1 MRVAQI
7 TKVSMLLLFVGVS
20 GAWAQAQPSTQTAT
34 QFYLDYR
41 KAFDKATKIEDL
53 LPFLAAKNRKQ
64 VEDSPKADRDK
75 NFGLMKI
82 MAVTGAKVLKEE
94 HLADGSAVLTVEA
107 INGDKKKVTGKVTI
121 LKEGGAW
128 KLGDENWPM

>member
-41 KAFDKATKIEDL
+41 KAFDKATKIEDV
-53 LPFLAAKNRKQ
+53 LPFMAAKNRKQ
-64 VEDSPKADRDK
+64 VEDTPKADRPK
-75 NFGLMKI
+75 MFEFMK
-82 MAVTGAKVLKEE
+82 MVTVTGVKVLKED
-94 HLADGSAVLTVEA
+94 HLADGSAVLTAEA
-107 INGDKKKVTGKVTI
+107 IGPDKKKQTGKITI

-128 KLGDENWPM
+128 KIGEENWSS